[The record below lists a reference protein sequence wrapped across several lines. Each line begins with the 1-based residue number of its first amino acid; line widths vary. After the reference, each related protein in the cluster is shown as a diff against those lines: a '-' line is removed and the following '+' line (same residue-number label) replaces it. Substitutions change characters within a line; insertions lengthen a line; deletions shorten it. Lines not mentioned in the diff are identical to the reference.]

1 MGSYVSGVG
10 SCILGLVVSLLH
22 LSPPYAIQRI
32 VDGTWWWFPQLEPV
46 SHTLILYNSVV
57 GAATFAL
64 GVVGIFALGYRA
76 GAELEFSADARRLA
90 LVVGLGSVIGYAL
103 PVIAVVVL
111 SVVDGGTAL
120 GGVRMSLSLSLLQ
133 VTGQTIGFG
142 IQSALIGFAGAA
154 FAHQSANSDRRT
166 AVDV

>member
-1 MGSYVSGVG
+1 MHPRSRRFA
-10 SCILGLVVSLLH
+10 
-22 LSPPYAIQRI
+22 PPPLTAVHNPADRRR
-32 VDGTWWWFPQLEPV
+32 TWWWFPQLEPV
-46 SHTLILYNSVV
+46 SHTLILYHSVV

-64 GVVGIFALGYRA
+64 GVVGIFALSYRA

-103 PVIAVVVL
+103 PVIAVVVVL

-120 GGVRMSLSLSLLQ
+120 GGVRMPLSLLQ

-154 FAHQSANSDRRT
+154 FAHQSANSDRRIS
-166 AVDV
+166 ANA